1 MGERDQVAAEPHPLP
16 ALHTVGQSSRVES
29 PRRQPCRPNRG
40 ASPPSSAS
48 SDASRGHAKAGWV
61 VQHRDKVNLSA
72 GPGIAIREFRLTDGG
87 YADYLLFV
95 QGAAVGVLEAKP
107 GGPTLAGVEPQIQR
121 YAPGLPA
128 NLHAPVRPL
137 PFLYLSTGT
146 DTRFINL
153 LDPDPRTRRLIL
165 RPSPSG

>member
-1 MGERDQVAAEPHPLP
+1 M
-16 ALHTVGQSSRVES
+16 
-29 PRRQPCRPNRG
+29 
-40 ASPPSSAS
+40 
-48 SDASRGHAKAGWV
+48 
-61 VQHRDKVNLSA
+61 NLSA

-107 GGPTLAGVEPQIQR
+107 GGHTLAGVEPQIQR
-121 YAPGLPA
+121 YAPGLPD
-128 NLHAPVRPL
+128 NLDAPVRPL
-137 PFLYLSTGT
+137 PFLYLSTGP